1 MIALLQRVT
10 QAYVR
15 VDEREAGRIGKGLL
29 AFIGVERGDTEAQAQ
44 RLLER
49 VLSYRMFADA
59 AGKMNVSLRET
70 NGGLLLVPQFT
81 LAADTRKGT
90 RAGFTTA
97 APPDAGRRLF
107 DYFVS
112 AAQASHAEVATG
124 VFGADMKVTL
134 TNDGPVTFWLQ
145 APPAAGEPLESEC

>member
-10 QAYVR
+10 QAYVC
-15 VDEREAGRIGKGLL
+15 VDERETGRIGKGLL
-29 AFIGVERGDTEAQAQ
+29 VFIGVERGDAEAQAH

-49 VLSYRMFADA
+49 VLSYRVFADA
-59 AGKMNVSLRET
+59 AGKMNVSLSET

-97 APPDAGRRLF
+97 ASPEEGRRLF
-107 DYFVS
+107 DYFVT
-112 AAQASHAEVATG
+112 AARAGHAEVATG
-124 VFGADMKVTL
+124 IFGADMQVTL

-145 APPAAGEPLESEC
+145 TSPTAEQ